1 MTIQIK
7 GKIVNFKVKSDA
19 PATPPASTA
28 AAPVSERPQVLHG
41 TTYKL
46 KSALLDHAM
55 YITINDIEVGG
66 HTRPFEIFINT
77 KDSTHYQWMVALT
90 RLMSAVFRKGGD
102 LDFLVEELNS
112 IFDPRGGVFGNGRF
126 YPSVLA
132 QIGEI
137 VEQHLKKLGLIGG
150 REPSPEAQALIAQK
164 KEASMPGANLCP
176 KCYDKALVKME
187 GCETCMSC
195 GFSKCG

>member
-7 GKIVNFKVKSDA
+7 GKIVNFKVRSAEKPEAVPA
-19 PATPPASTA
+19 PVVAQ
-28 AAPVSERPQVLHG
+28 VSERPQILHG

-55 YITINDIEVGG
+55 YITINDIEIGG
-66 HTRPFEIFINT
+66 AMRPFEIFINT
-77 KDSTHYQWMVALT
+77 KDATHYQWMVALT

-102 LDFLVEELNS
+102 LTFLVEELNS

-137 VEQHLKKLGLIGG
+137 VEQHLKKLGLVGDSG
-150 REPSPEAQALIAQK
+150 PSPETKAVIEQKQAAKAVGSI
-164 KEASMPGANLCP
+164 CP
-176 KCYDKALVKME
+176 KCFDKALVRME
-187 GCETCMSC
+187 GCETCTSC
-195 GFSKCG
+195 GYSKCS